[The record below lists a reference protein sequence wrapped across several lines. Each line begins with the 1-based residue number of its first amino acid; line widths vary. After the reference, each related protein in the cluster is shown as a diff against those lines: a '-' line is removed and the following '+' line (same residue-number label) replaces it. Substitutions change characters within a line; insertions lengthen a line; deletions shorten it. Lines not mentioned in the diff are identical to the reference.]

1 MKTKGAIAAAIL
13 AMLPVFVYAQ
23 HSAPFAQA
31 GAGISVG
38 FGHASFSS
46 GSSVVG
52 FLPRVP
58 RRSPTSLVYL
68 GDPFLYDDSYYAP
81 VQQPAPQVVF
91 VPTPSEAP
99 MVETPRAAPLMI
111 ELQQGRYVRV
121 GSEPVLDDVASADNP
136 VKRASETRPAIL
148 VFRDGRTREVASYA
162 IIDRTMY
169 VAGDYWTTGSWNE
182 RIALADLDLP
192 QTLQRN
198 QERGVT
204 FLLPSGP
211 NQIVTRP

>member
-1 MKTKGAIAAAIL
+1 MKMKGAIAAAVL
-13 AMLPVFVYAQ
+13 AMLPVFVHAQ
-23 HSAPFAQA
+23 HAAPFAQA

-38 FGHASFSS
+38 FGHAAFSP
-46 GSSVVG
+46 GRSVVG
-52 FLPRVP
+52 FFPRVP
-58 RRSPTSLVYL
+58 PRSSLVYL
-68 GDPFLYDDSYYAP
+68 GDPFFYDDSYYAP
-81 VQQPAPQVVF
+81 VQPPAPQVVF
-91 VPTPSEAP
+91 VRRPSEAP
-99 MVETPRAAPLMI
+99 IVETPRAAPLMI

-121 GSEPVLDDVASADNP
+121 GSEPVLDDLAASAENP

-169 VAGDYWTTGSWNE
+169 VAGDYWTTGSWND

-198 QERGVT
+198 QERGVA

-211 NQIVTRP
+211 DQIVTRP